1 MADLGTDTDGA
12 APAPVPVPVANALTD
27 ALAGE
32 VADRTSADY
41 AALDPQARAVLDCWF
56 GAPDSPDFGEPR
68 KLWFTA
74 DESFDASLRERFG
87 TLIDAARESQLDSWA
102 ATPLGALSLVIVL
115 DQFSRNCHRDTATAF
130 AADRKALAIAQ
141 QMVASGADRLL
152 PGVHHRAFAY
162 LPFEHDESLASQ
174 HESLR
179 LFKALAAEPG
189 GASYYSFAVRHAEII
204 VRFGRFPHR
213 NAVLGRESTADEIAF
228 LREPGS
234 SFQSRAKKPAA
245 GS

>member
-1 MADLGTDTDGA
+1 MADLDTDGA
-12 APAPVPVPVANALTD
+12 APFPVANALTV
-27 ALAGE
+27 ALAGD
-32 VADRTSADY
+32 VADRMSADY
-41 AALDPQARAVLDCWF
+41 AALDPQAHAVLDCWF
-56 GAPDSPDFGEPR
+56 GAPDSPDFGGPR

-74 DESFDASLRERFG
+74 DDSFDASLRERFG
-87 TLIDAARESQLDSWA
+87 TLINAARESQLDSWA

-141 QMVASGADRLL
+141 QMVASGADGLL

-189 GASYYSFAVRHAEII
+189 GASYYPFAVRHAKII
-204 VRFGRFPHR
+204 ERFGRFPHR

-234 SFQSRAKKPAA
+234 SFQSRAKKA
-245 GS
+245 GRQ

>member
-1 MADLGTDTDGA
+1 MADLDTDGA
-12 APAPVPVPVANALTD
+12 APFPVANALTV
-27 ALAGE
+27 ALAGD
-32 VADRTSADY
+32 VADRMSADY
-41 AALDPQARAVLDCWF
+41 AALDPQAHAVLDCWF
-56 GAPDSPDFGEPR
+56 GAPDSPDFGGPR

-74 DESFDASLRERFG
+74 DDSFDASLRERFG
-87 TLIDAARESQLDSWA
+87 TLIDAARKSQLDSWA

-141 QMVASGADRLL
+141 QMVASGADGLL

-189 GASYYSFAVRHAEII
+189 GASYYPFAVRHAKII
-204 VRFGRFPHR
+204 ERFGRFPHR

-234 SFQSRAKKPAA
+234 SFQSRAKKA
-245 GS
+245 GRR